1 LIFQGTLDRTHRHV
15 ARAVLAGGPKGSI
28 PLDLT
33 LHFYAS
39 GVARA
44 RVTEAKT
51 RWQPPDVVLEG
62 QMTPATYTYKEGE
75 GHVTFFYAKGS
86 AGGAKAVRLHFNPFK
101 VDMLIDG
108 ETVMTANERN
118 LFHFE
123 HTRRK
128 DGTVVTDSMSDD
140 AGAVAEETRRLAE
153 AAAASRAQAGDATDQ
168 PEGKKIVDYNEH
180 GHAIYEDGTT
190 SADEE
195 KGQDGAAA
203 DAADGGGGIPDPAD
217 PAPPADV
224 DEREPTED
232 QWEESFGSHRDSKP
246 NGPQSVGVDV
256 TFVGA
261 KHVFG
266 IPEHASKFALKPTDN
281 SGAGAY
287 DEPYRL
293 YNLDVF
299 EYDLDVPMAL
309 YGAIPLMVAHSAKRT
324 VAAFW
329 FNPTETFIDVDAPK
343 PHAATGAA
351 TSTSTHWISESG
363 LPDLFFIPG
372 PDVRSLYAQYA
383 QMTGTTQLPPLFS
396 LAYHQCRWNYR
407 DEADVRQ
414 VDSKFEEHNFP
425 YDVIWLD
432 IEHTDGKRYFTWDKN
447 LFPNPKQLIA
457 DVAKHGR
464 KVVTIVDPHLK
475 RDGGYVVHREAQQA
489 KVYVQNK
496 DGGEFDGWCWPGSS
510 SYVDFTNPRARD
522 WWADRFALDKYEGST
537 LDLYTWN
544 DMNEPSVFN
553 GPEVTMQKDTKA
565 IDGQESREWHNL
577 YGFYMQMAT
586 NEGQIRR
593 SPGRTERPFLLS
605 RSFFAGSQR
614 YGAIW
619 TGDNAGKWDHL
630 EIAMPMLLSFN
641 VAGLPFIGSDSG
653 GFFGN
658 PNAELMTRWFQ
669 ARCVMVLSVVVVVV
683 VVWWWFDLL
692 VDINMLFSRV
702 RNHSRFDSP
711 SSQHYSA
718 YHPFFRAHAHHDAKR
733 REPYVFGEPHTSRL
747 RKAVVAR
754 YQLLPFWYTL
764 FHESHNNGMPVMR
777 ALWMHYPQDESV
789 FGVDDTFLVGED
801 LLVKPVTREHQT
813 TQSVYL
819 PGGPVARWYDTEDH
833 TEYAGGKTHS
843 VAAPIDKIPVYQR
856 GGSIVP
862 KQIRVRRSS
871 KLMRYDPYT
880 LVIALDSSGAAQ
892 GDLYLDDFH
901 TFAHEQGA
909 YVHRH
914 FKMVQAGPNGVLT
927 SEDAAGGQGG
937 KQGFA
942 PINTVER
949 IVVLGFKA
957 APKSITTKAGASL
970 DFIFDATTNTLTVRK
985 PGMKVAEDFEV
996 TFDST
1001 TVGL

>member
-1 LIFQGTLDRTHRHV
+1 MGYAPLKKTPSHRCALVAVALVALLAAIRPELAESVDRSKFRTCGNTGFCKRYRSHKPSSHFHVDVSTLNRKNPNRVT
-15 ARAVLAGGPKGSI
+15 AILSGGPHESV
-28 PLDLT
+28 PLDLSII
-33 LHFYAS
+33 FYAS
-39 GVARA
+39 GVSRV

-51 RWQPPDVVLEG
+51 RWQPPDVILEE
-62 QMTPATYTYKEGE
+62 QMPLTTYTYREGE
-75 GHVTFFYAKGS
+75 GHITFFYAKGS
-86 AGGAKAVRLHFNPFK
+86 PGGAKAVRLHYNPFK
-101 VDMLIDG
+101 VDMLIDD
-108 ETVMTANERN
+108 EVVMTANEGN

-123 HTRRK
+123 HTRLR
-128 DGTVVTDSMSDD
+128 DGTVVTDVMSPK
-140 AGAVAEETRRLAE
+140 ASAVAEETRRLTE
-153 AAAASRAQAGDATDQ
+153 AANSQKVGAETDQ
-168 PEGKKIVDYNEH
+168 LKGKKIVDYNEH

-190 SADEE
+190 SADEDKQKE
-195 KGQDGAAA
+195 ETAAVDGIQDQ
-203 DAADGGGGIPDPAD
+203 PD

-224 DEREPTED
+224 DEHEPTVD

-246 NGPQSVGVDV
+246 NGPQSVGVDI

-261 KHVFG
+261 RHVFG
-266 IPEHASKFALKPTDN
+266 IPEHATKIALKPTDN
-281 SGAGAY
+281 SGGGAY
-287 DEPYRL
+287 NEPYRL

-343 PHAATGAA
+343 PHAATGAE
-351 TSTSTHWISESG
+351 TSTSTHWISEAG

-372 PDVRSLYAQYA
+372 PDVRSLYSQYA

-447 LFPNPKQLIA
+447 LFPNPKQLID
-457 DVAKHGR
+457 DVAAHGR

-475 RDGGYVVHREAQQA
+475 RDGGYAVHREAQQA

-510 SYVDFTNPRARD
+510 SYVDFTNSRARD
-522 WWADRFALDKYEGST
+522 WWANRFALDKYEGST

-593 SPGRTERPFLLS
+593 TADRSERPFLLS

-619 TGDNAGKWDHL
+619 TGDNAGRWDHL

-669 ARCVMVLSVVVVVV
+669 ARLVLAPNRSKPHCLFFFLFHLQKGLMLVLWPLLSVPAFKCLDSHVV
-683 VVWWWFDLL
+683 
-692 VDINMLFSRV
+692 
-702 RNHSRFDSP
+702 
-711 SSQHYSA
+711 
-718 YHPFFRAHAHHDAKR
+718 
-733 REPYVFGEPHTSRL
+733 SRL
-747 RKAVVAR
+747 
-754 YQLLPFWYTL
+754 F
-764 FHESHNNGMPVMR
+764 
-777 ALWMHYPQDESV
+777 
-789 FGVDDTFLVGED
+789 
-801 LLVKPVTREHQT
+801 
-813 TQSVYL
+813 
-819 PGGPVARWYDTEDH
+819 
-833 TEYAGGKTHS
+833 
-843 VAAPIDKIPVYQR
+843 
-856 GGSIVP
+856 
-862 KQIRVRRSS
+862 
-871 KLMRYDPYT
+871 
-880 LVIALDSSGAAQ
+880 
-892 GDLYLDDFH
+892 
-901 TFAHEQGA
+901 
-909 YVHRH
+909 
-914 FKMVQAGPNGVLT
+914 
-927 SEDAAGGQGG
+927 
-937 KQGFA
+937 
-942 PINTVER
+942 
-949 IVVLGFKA
+949 
-957 APKSITTKAGASL
+957 
-970 DFIFDATTNTLTVRK
+970 
-985 PGMKVAEDFEV
+985 
-996 TFDST
+996 
-1001 TVGL
+1001 